1 MSTQFGVLTFKQRT
15 VLKPGTNQSVT
26 YNSEEVKVVESG
38 YRLFIKSYRPSSDPN
53 HYEIELGT
61 GAYPEEWLETFHS
74 SKRETWYVFKP
85 HIQDVEGLNP
95 ANRPMDFG
103 QSPLP
108 ITKDRGI
115 LIKTQGR
122 EIWSNDPITKSTPN
136 FTWREALHVQPT
148 GRYRNP
154 ASQKVLERIE
164 VIAQAIQQIR
174 ERYNRPVQINSW
186 YRDPATNARVG
197 GASASRHLSGDA
209 IDFVVSGLSTR
220 QVFNELNPWWGSRGG
235 LAFHPFFVHI
245 DARGWEARWNY

>member
-15 VLKPGTNQSVT
+15 VLKPGTNQSVM
-26 YNSEEVKVVESG
+26 YNPEEIKIVEPG
-38 YRLFIKSYRPSSDPN
+38 YQIFIKSYSPCSGSN
-53 HYEIELGT
+53 HYEIELGV
-61 GAYPEEWLETFHS
+61 GAYPEGWLEGFHA
-74 SKRETWYVFKP
+74 SKRRVWYVFKS

-95 ANRPMDFG
+95 ANRPMDIG
-103 QSPLP
+103 QSFLSTP
-108 ITKDRGI
+108 KDRGI

-122 EIWSNDPITKSTPN
+122 EIWSNDSITPSTPN

-154 ASQKVLERIE
+154 ASPKVLERIE
-164 VIAQAIQQIR
+164 TIAQVIQQIR
-174 ERYNRPVQINSW
+174 ERYDRPVTINSW

-209 IDFVVSGLSTR
+209 IDFTVSGLTTR

-235 LAFHPFFVHI
+235 LAFHPSFIHI
-245 DARGWEARWNY
+245 DARGWKARWNY